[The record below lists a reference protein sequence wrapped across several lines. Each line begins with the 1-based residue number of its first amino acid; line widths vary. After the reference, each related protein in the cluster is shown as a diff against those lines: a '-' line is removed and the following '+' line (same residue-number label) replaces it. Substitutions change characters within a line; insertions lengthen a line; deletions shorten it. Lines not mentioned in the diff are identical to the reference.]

1 MSVVECVL
9 PPPVPVIVIVVGEK
23 RVERALDATTV
34 NVELELVGFGE
45 NEPLR
50 PVVNPDAESDTGA
63 LNPFCAVIVT
73 VYVLVEVFPISR
85 DDGLTEI
92 EKSADGADCTTR
104 VADAECVVDPFVP
117 VMVNG

>member
-1 MSVVECVL
+1 M
-9 PPPVPVIVIVVGEK
+9 IVIVVGEK
-23 RVERALDATTV
+23 RVERAFEATTV

-50 PVVNPDAESDTGA
+50 PVVNPDAESAAGA
-63 LNPFCAVIVT
+63 VNPFCAVTVT

-92 EKSADGADCTTR
+92 EKSADGADCTTS
-104 VADAECVVDPFVP
+104 VADAECVFDPFVP
-117 VMVNG
+117 VTVNG